1 MEAVNGRIVKVIA
14 GHDKDLFM
22 VITAVEGD
30 FVFLSDGK
38 TRKLDK
44 PKKKRLKHLRFTN
57 TVIDTA
63 DLTDKKLRRVIGEYT
78 GNISKSETENP

>member
-1 MEAVNGRIVKVIA
+1 MKAENGRIVRVIA

-30 FVFLSDGK
+30 FAYISDGK
-38 TRKLDK
+38 SRKLDK

-57 TVIDTA
+57 TVINTDG
-63 DLTDKKLRRVIGEYT
+63 LTDKQLRRFIGEYT
-78 GNISKSETENP
+78 GNDKLNETQDP

>member
-1 MEAVNGRIVKVIA
+1 MEAVNGRIVRVIA

-30 FVFLSDGK
+30 FAFLCDGK
-38 TRKLDK
+38 SRKLAK

-57 TVIDTA
+57 TVIDIN
-63 DLTDKKLRRVIGEYT
+63 DLTDKKLRRVIGDYT
-78 GNISKSETENP
+78 GNTRKTETDNP

>member
-1 MEAVNGRIVKVIA
+1 MEAVNGRIVRVIA
-14 GHDKDLFM
+14 GHDKNLFM

-30 FVFLSDGK
+30 FAFLCDGK
-38 TRKLDK
+38 SRKLAK

-57 TVIDTA
+57 TVIDTNG
-63 DLTDKKLRRVIGEYT
+63 LTDKKLRRVIGEYT

>member
-1 MEAVNGRIVKVIA
+1 MEAVNGRIVRVIA
-14 GHDKDLFM
+14 GHDKNLFM

-30 FVFLSDGK
+30 FAFLCDGK
-38 TRKLDK
+38 SRKIAK

-63 DLTDKKLRRVIGEYT
+63 GLTDKKLRSVTGEF
-78 GNISKSETENP
+78 NNRIHNSN

>member
-1 MEAVNGRIVKVIA
+1 MEAVNGRIVRVIA
-14 GHDKDLFM
+14 GHDRNLFM

-30 FVFLSDGK
+30 FAFLCDGQS
-38 TRKLDK
+38 RKLAK

-63 DLTDKKLRRVIGEYT
+63 DLTDKKLRRVIGEFA
-78 GNISKSETENP
+78 GNTRKTETENP

>member
-14 GHDKDLFM
+14 GHDKNLFM

-30 FVFLSDGK
+30 FAFLSDGK
-38 TRKLDK
+38 SRKLNK

>member
-1 MEAVNGRIVKVIA
+1 MEAVNGRIVRVIA
-14 GHDKDLFM
+14 GHDKNLFM

-30 FVFLSDGK
+30 FAFLCDGK
-38 TRKLDK
+38 SRKLDN

-63 DLTDKKLRRVIGEYT
+63 DLTDKKLRRVIGDLT
-78 GNISKSETENP
+78 GNISKTETENP

>member
-1 MEAVNGRIVKVIA
+1 MEAVNGRIVRVIA
-14 GHDKDLFM
+14 GHDKNLFM

-30 FVFLSDGK
+30 FAFLCDGK
-38 TRKLDK
+38 SRKLAK

-57 TVIDTA
+57 TVIDT
-63 DLTDKKLRRVIGEYT
+63 DGLTDKKLRRVIGEYT

>member
-1 MEAVNGRIVKVIA
+1 MEAVNGRIVRVIA
-14 GHDKDLFM
+14 GHDRDLFM
-22 VITAVEGD
+22 IITAVDGD
-30 FVFLSDGK
+30 FAFICDGK
-38 TRKLDK
+38 SRKLDN

-78 GNISKSETENP
+78 

>member
-1 MEAVNGRIVKVIA
+1 MEAVNGRIVRVIA
-14 GHDKDLFM
+14 GHDRNLFM

-30 FVFLSDGK
+30 FAFLCDGK
-38 TRKLDK
+38 SRKLAK

-57 TVIDTA
+57 TVIDTNG
-63 DLTDKKLRRVIGEYT
+63 LTDKKLRRVIGEYT

>member
-1 MEAVNGRIVKVIA
+1 MEAVNGRIVRVIA
-14 GHDKDLFM
+14 GHDKNLFM

-30 FVFLSDGK
+30 FAFLCDGK
-38 TRKLDK
+38 SRKIAK

-78 GNISKSETENP
+78 GNISKTETENP